1 MLASSTLVSLA
12 WNNYLVGGLTLGFL
26 VVCVIMLLTILIQ
39 KPQGGG
45 LSAAFGAGSSSG
57 QTAFGAKTGDA
68 LTIFTI
74 VIFIVYLVFAV
85 VLNWAAKPTVES
97 GEAEMSDNS
106 GTPATPGA
114 GDPAAPTD
122 VPATTPADTGT
133 TTPAA
138 TPTTP
143 PAATPEATPATTP
156 SAVPPAVAPTDA
168 PAPGTVPPA
177 TEPAPSNPTTPP
189 GR

>member
-1 MLASSTLVSLA
+1 MLASSTMLLLA

-74 VIFIVYLVFAV
+74 VIFVVYLVFAV
-85 VLNWAAKPTVES
+85 VLNWAAKPTAAS
-97 GEAEMSDNS
+97 GPAEMSDTTQ
-106 GTPATPGA
+106 TPATEPTTGVPVTDPA
-114 GDPAAPTD
+114 VPVSTPVDPAANPPANPVTEPTPTA
-122 VPATTPADTGT
+122 VPPAPATVP
-133 TTPAA
+133 PAA
-138 TPTTP
+138 TPTN
-143 PAATPEATPATTP
+143 
-156 SAVPPAVAPTDA
+156 
-168 PAPGTVPPA
+168 
-177 TEPAPSNPTTPP
+177 EPAPSNPTPP

>member
-97 GEAEMSDNS
+97 GATEMSDNS
-106 GTPATPGA
+106 ETPATPGGA
-114 GDPAAPTD
+114 GDPAAPTA
-122 VPATTPADTGT
+122 VPATTPTDSGT
-133 TTPAA
+133 TSPAVTPETTPAV
-138 TPTTP
+138 
-143 PAATPEATPATTP
+143 TPATTP
-156 SAVPPAVAPTDA
+156 STVPPAAPPTDA

-177 TEPAPSNPTTPP
+177 SDPAPSNPTTPP